1 MELKERFK
9 DLHSFD
15 SEIADALRAEERRQR
30 EVFRLIPSEN
40 YIYEPARI
48 ALGSSVCDKYSE
60 GYPHKWTKSGEFKQ
74 ENGRYYQGQ
83 EHTNTIERLTIQRA
97 IELFAP
103 SGTTKNY
110 HANVQALSG
119 ANANLAVYSA
129 LLKPGDRILGMSLAH
144 GGHLTHGHSV
154 SVSSK
159 FFEAEQYTLGEDL
172 LLDYDAIRKHAK
184 EYQPALII
192 CGASSYTREID
203 FSAFADIA
211 REVGALLHADVAH
224 ISGLCVTGCHMN
236 PFPHA
241 DVVTTTTHK
250 ILRGPRG
257 GLIICK
263 KEHGPAID
271 RAVFPG
277 LQGGPHMNKIAALGI
292 TLKHALSPEYK
303 AYAQQVKSNAALLA
317 SELSE
322 RGFELVTGGTD
333 NHMMTIDLKKGL
345 PAGKVDGT
353 AYAELL
359 EKAGIVLNKNA
370 IPGDEKPWKPTG
382 VRLGTPAI
390 TSLGM
395 KDAEMKKLAGWFADV
410 AAENV
415 SDSEVVR
422 VEAEVRQT
430 MLEFPIPTWLG
441 AA

>member
-1 MELKERFK
+1 M
-9 DLHSFD
+9 
-15 SEIADALRAEERRQR
+15 ADALSAEEKRQQ

-48 ALGSSVCDKYSE
+48 ALGAAVCDKYSE
-60 GYPHKWTKSGEFKQ
+60 GYPHKWTK
-74 ENGRYYQGQ
+74 
-83 EHTNTIERLTIQRA
+83 NTAERVTIKRA

-103 SGTTKNY
+103 AGTTSDY
-110 HANVQALSG
+110 HANVQPLSG
-119 ANANLAVYSA
+119 ANANLAVYTA
-129 LLKPGDRILGMSLAH
+129 LIKPGDRILGMSLAH
-144 GGHLTHGHSV
+144 GGHLTHGHGV

-159 FFEAEQYTLGEDL
+159 FFEAHQYTLGDDL
-172 LLDYDAIRKHAK
+172 LLDYDAIRKQAK
-184 EYQPALII
+184 EVQPALII

-203 FSAFADIA
+203 FAAFADIA
-211 REVGALLHADVAH
+211 KEVGALLHADVAH

-257 GLIICK
+257 GMILCK

-292 TLKHALSPEYK
+292 TLKHALSDEYK
-303 AYAQQVKSNAALLA
+303 SYAQQVVANAKQLA
-317 SELSE
+317 DSLIEN
-322 RGFELVTGGTD
+322 GFELTTGGTD
-333 NHMMTIDLKKGL
+333 NHMLTIDLKKGL
-345 PAGKVDGT
+345 PAGRLDGT
-353 AYAELL
+353 SYAELL
-359 EKAGIVLNKNA
+359 EDAGIVLNKNS

-395 KDAEMKKLAGWFADV
+395 KEAEMKQLAAWFAELAVEGADSTTAQRV
-410 AAENV
+410 A
-415 SDSEVVR
+415 SEVK
-422 VEAEVRQT
+422 EVMT
-430 MLEFPIPTWLG
+430 KFPIPAWL
-441 AA
+441 A